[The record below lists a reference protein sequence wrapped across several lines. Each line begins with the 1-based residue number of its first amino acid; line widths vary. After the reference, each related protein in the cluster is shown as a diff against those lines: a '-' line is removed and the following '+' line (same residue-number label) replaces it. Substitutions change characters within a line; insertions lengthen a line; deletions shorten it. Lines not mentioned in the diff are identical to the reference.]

1 MAPSNARGRRLRN
14 EDSYSEDEGYQARIA
29 RSASPPV
36 DSIEQQRI
44 DAQNAIMFADLST
57 QTADHIKSV
66 DKGAIRRVNVGALL
80 GGRDVNKQG
89 TEAHAAYLKN
99 KASINL
105 WNGKHSFPCSMILTH
120 QYIDRTQIADN
131 HEEALDPLDQGHGH
145 RTGARVSEPNE
156 YEAGYS
162 TGSRGGHGGG
172 RGGLSNRG
180 GRGGGCANNTRP

>member
-1 MAPSNARGRRLRN
+1 MAPSNARGRPPRN
-14 EDSYSEDEGYQARIA
+14 EDADAENEGYQARIA
-29 RSASPPV
+29 RPAEPPV

-44 DAQNAIMFADLST
+44 DAQNATMFADLST

-105 WNGKHSFPCSMILTH
+105 WNSKHSFPCSMVLTH

-145 RTGARVSEPNE
+145 RTGARLSEPNE
-156 YEAGYS
+156 YEAGYA
-162 TGSRGGHGGG
+162 TGSRGG
-172 RGGLSNRG
+172 RGGPSNRG
-180 GRGGGCANNTRP
+180 GRGGGRANNTRP